1 VIYSFDH
8 HRRGDEDRWE
18 TVGVAAG
25 HGVNAMAEAFAM
37 LAEMSEDELPS
48 GEYRFQPVGLAAP
61 QWRYF
66 HYEAGEITTLP
77 IV

>member
-1 VIYSFDH
+1 MIYHFDRYRPGH
-8 HRRGDEDRWE
+8 EGGWE
-18 TVGVAAG
+18 EVGVAAG
-25 HGVNAMAEAFAM
+25 HGVNATAEAFAM
-37 LAEMSEDELPS
+37 LGEMSENELPS

-66 HYEAGEITTLP
+66 HYEAGEITILP